1 MKPKSLITRA
11 LHHISPGRVLSSEI
25 VNKNAFFCCAL
36 LLLSTWPAQAENETS
51 VPEEPQGEFFDIT
64 NINVVNVEV
73 YVTDKDGK
81 PVTDLDQGDFEVY
94 ENGQQVPITN
104 FFAVAEGTPR
114 SPEQVESLPEPTLE
128 QPRVNL
134 PPAVRADQRL
144 HLVVYVDN
152 FNIRP
157 ANRNR
162 VLNRVNRFLREQ
174 LDPEDRVMVV
184 SYDRS
189 LHIRQP
195 FTTDKGA
202 VATAIL
208 DLQELTG
215 NAVNRDAERRSVL
228 EDIEDAQDGIVATGY
243 ARSYADSVFTEME
256 FTLRALEKQ
265 INSLSGLVGRKA
277 VLYISD
283 GIPLVVAEDVFI
295 AVDEFHPRS
304 NARIE
309 AMSYSYTNRYRELVA
324 KANAG
329 GITFYSLEAGGL
341 QVHQSISAEYGGT
354 ASGGGLAFID
364 SVRSANLQEP
374 LYMIADDT
382 GGEAIVN
389 TNAVLAGLGKM
400 AEDFRNYYSL
410 GYTAAHNGDGR
421 YYKVEV
427 KVRKK
432 GLKVR
437 HRRGYRDK
445 TPEARLTDGAI
456 ATLLFG
462 TENNPLEA
470 DIQFGAYKAD
480 GNHFLLPLEIKIPLG
495 GLALAPRED
504 AYFGRVKLVVVVM
517 DAEGSVSP
525 VQQQE
530 PLNIRIP
537 AQEIEQAKQK
547 HYSYAMTLA
556 VRRGPMRLAVGVR
569 DEFSTQTSFLRRTVR
584 IGG

>member
-1 MKPKSLITRA
+1 MRPKLLVA
-11 LHHISPGRVLSSEI
+11 LCTTFL
-25 VNKNAFFCCAL
+25 CAL
-36 LLLSTWPAQAENETS
+36 LFVSALPVLAENGAA
-51 VPEEPQGEFFDIT
+51 VPEEPEGEFFDVT

-73 YVTDKDGK
+73 YVTDKKGD
-81 PVTDLDQGDFEVY
+81 PVTDLQQEDFEVY
-94 ENGQQVPITN
+94 ENGREIPITN
-104 FFAVAEGTPR
+104 FFAVAEGTAR
-114 SPEQVESLPEPTLE
+114 SQERVETLPEPTQE
-128 QPRVNL
+128 QPQVNL
-134 PPAVRADQRL
+134 APAVRADQRL
-144 HLVVYVDN
+144 HLVIYVDN

-162 VLNRVNRFLREQ
+162 VLNRVNRFLREH

-202 VATAIL
+202 VATAL
-208 DLQELTG
+208 LELQELSG

-228 EDIEDAQDGIVATGY
+228 EDIEDAEDGITATMF

-256 FTLRALEKQ
+256 FTLRALERQ
-265 INSLSGLVGRKA
+265 VNSLSGLVGRKA

-309 AMSYSYTNRYRELVA
+309 AMTYSYSNRYREIVA

-329 GITFYSLEAGGL
+329 GVTFYSLEAGGL

-354 ASGGGLAFID
+354 ARGGGMAFVD

-374 LYMIADDT
+374 LYLIADDT

-410 GYTAAHNGDGR
+410 GYMAPHNGDGR

-427 KVRKK
+427 KVKKK
-432 GLKVR
+432 GLEVR
-437 HRRGYRDK
+437 HRSGYRDK

-462 TENNPLEA
+462 TENNPLNTN
-470 DIQFGAYKAD
+470 IQFGKYKAS

-495 GLALAPRED
+495 ELALAPRED

-537 AQEIEQAKQK
+537 AQEFEHAKEK

-569 DEFSTQTSFLRRTVR
+569 DEYSTETSFLRRTVR
-584 IGG
+584 IDG